1 MLLWWGAKL
10 IMKLVFDA
18 RVLKFQNTG
27 LSRYTYCLLKA
38 VLQNLNQVHS
48 IIILINENLPDNEKD
63 HICELIDISIISF
76 KIIDIDPFSISQYFF
91 LSSCINKLNPDVYF
105 YPHFNPPLDVKCEKI
120 FVIHDL
126 FPLKVHSYINNF
138 RFLKLFYFKF
148 IIKRALINYDCCIAV
163 SETTK
168 EDLLCSFGRIYEDK
182 IKVVYEDCFNTLE
195 SSPIAS
201 FDKKQDRPYLLYIGD
216 RRPHKNLK
224 RIIDLFHLLKS
235 KSLFNGRLIL
245 VGSTKNYHFNFDQY
259 INQFDGIDVL
269 GQVSDDELTSLYRYA
284 TSLIYISKYEGFGLP
299 VLEAANF
306 SKKMILS
313 DGGSLSEI
321 APEWSYILPNEA
333 CLDQHVK
340 AISQYLSSDCE
351 VDSEKYLSQ
360 FSWAKSAK
368 KIFPDF
374 VY

>member
-1 MLLWWGAKL
+1 
-10 IMKLVFDA
+10 MKLVFDA

-38 VLQNLNQVHS
+38 VLQNFNQVHS
-48 IIILINENLPDNEKD
+48 ITILINENLTDNERD
-63 HICELIDISIISF
+63 HICELIDASIISF

-91 LSSCINKLNPDVYF
+91 LSSYINKLNPDLYF

-126 FPLKVHSYINNF
+126 FPLKVHSYINSL
-138 RFLKLFYFKF
+138 RFLKIIYFKF
-148 IIKRALINYDCCIAV
+148 IIKRALINYDRCIAV
-163 SETTK
+163 SKTTK
-168 EDLLCSFGRIYEDK
+168 KDIISCFGRIYKDK
-182 IKVVYEDCFNTLE
+182 IEVVYEDRFNTSNNFSIVPLKNKN
-195 SSPIAS
+195 
-201 FDKKQDRPYLLYIGD
+201 FTPYLIYVGD

-224 RIIDLFHLLKS
+224 RIIDLFSILRR
-235 KSLFNGRLIL
+235 KSLFEGRLKL
-245 VGSTKNYHFNFDQY
+245 VGSTTNFDFDYDQY
-259 INQFDGIDVL
+259 IDQFDGIEVL
-269 GQVSDDELTSLYRYA
+269 GQVSDDELACLYRHA
-284 TSLIYISKYEGFGLP
+284 TSVVYISKYEGFGLP

-306 SKKMILS
+306 SKKIILS

-321 APEWSYILPNEA
+321 APEWAYILPNND
-333 CLDQHVK
+333 CLEKHLIK
-340 AISQYLSSDCE
+340 ISKYLSSDLKI
-351 VDSEKYLSQ
+351 DSEKYLSQ